1 MLARTVWL
9 LPRLAAAAT
18 ALALGG
24 GLLATATPASAA
36 SRDGVCDSGE
46 FCYYFNSD
54 NQGSVSDFTASVA
67 DYATTQPTCY
77 DFKGPGAGKGE
88 CIKNAAAS
96 VWNRSSKTVR
106 VYYNTGYAGTYQ
118 DFAAGAKGNLNATL
132 KNQNASHQFLGSA
145 PPPTPPPTSPPS
157 SPAEC
162 KTDGTDTK
170 LPTTILVYRTSLDRV
185 ERVDF
190 KTYVKNVLPNEWVSS
205 WPAESLKAGAMA
217 VKNFGWYWALHSNR
231 KTPSGQCFDVYDHT
245 SSQVYEP
252 GSAKATTNAAVDA
265 TWGARLTRGGKIFR
279 AQYCATTTACGNWVD
294 GDWMSQYGSR
304 DKAAAGWSYS
314 RILKH
319 YYTGIVLSAS

>member
-1 MLARTVWL
+1 MV
-9 LPRLAAAAT
+9 
-18 ALALGG
+18 LGG
-24 GLLATATPASAA
+24 GTVLATPAPASAA
-36 SRDGVCDSGE
+36 GRDGVCDPGE
-46 FCYYFNSD
+46 FCYYFNSN
-54 NQGSVSDFTASVA
+54 NQGSVSDFTGSIA

-77 DFKGPGAGKGE
+77 DFKGPGAGKGQ

-106 VYYNTGYAGTYQ
+106 VYYNTGHAGTYQ

-132 KNQNASHQFLGSA
+132 KNQNASHQFLGT
-145 PPPTPPPTSPPS
+145 TPPPTSP
-157 SPAEC
+157 AGC

-170 LPTTILVYRTSLDRV
+170 LPTTILVYRASLDRV

-205 WPAESLKAGAMA
+205 WPSESLKAGAMA

-245 SSQVYEP
+245 SSQVYKP
-252 GSAKATTNAAVDA
+252 GSAKAVTSAAVDA
-265 TWGARLTRGGKIFR
+265 TWSTRLTRGGKIFR

-294 GDWMSQYGSR
+294 GDWMSQRGSR
-304 DKAAAGWSYS
+304 DKALAGWSHS
-314 RILKH
+314 SILRH
-319 YYTGIVLSAS
+319 YYTGIAIS